1 MESLPVN
8 LRKGY
13 LLVLVVVF
21 AYLSLLLLLPFLQY
35 VLAAILIAYVLHPLQ
50 KRLAPR
56 TSPTISAFALVAL
69 AVVGFLIPFVVV
81 TGMIADDA
89 VRIAQAIDDGAFELA
104 QLEETIE
111 ETTGIEVDLLSEL
124 LSAGQELGTIALERT
139 TAWVGVA
146 THALIG
152 IGLALFLLY
161 YLLKDGRAFVD
172 WLRETTPL
180 PADVQDDLYGELDD
194 VMGAVLAGHVLIA
207 IVEGV
212 IAGLGL
218 FATGIPNAAFW
229 TFVMVIL
236 SLIPL
241 IGAFL
246 VWGPAVGYL
255 LLTGEPL
262 LAAGLF
268 VYSAIVV
275 GLCDDYLRPIVVD
288 RYADLSPAIIILGVL
303 GGVYAFG
310 IMGLFFGPVVLGAF
324 AATLTVVDDHYD
336 RLEDESPT

>member
-1 MESLPVN
+1 MN

-13 LLVLVVVF
+13 LLVLVAVF

-35 VLAAILIAYVLHPLQ
+35 VLGAILLAYVLHPLHR
-50 KRLAPR
+50 RLAPV

-81 TGMIADDA
+81 TGMVGDDA
-89 VRIAQAIDDGAFELA
+89 VRIAQTIDDGDLELA
-104 QLEETIE
+104 QLETRLE
-111 ETTGIEVDLLSEL
+111 EATGVEIDLASEL
-124 LSAGQELGTIALERT
+124 LGAGQELGTIALERT

-146 THALIG
+146 THTLVG
-152 IGLALFLLY
+152 LGLALFLLY
-161 YLLKDGRAFVD
+161 YLLKDGRAFVS

-180 PADVQDDLYGELDD
+180 PEDVQDDFYEELDG
-194 VMGAVLAGHVLIA
+194 VMWAVLAGHVLIA

-236 SLIPL
+236 ALIPL

-255 LLTGEPL
+255 FLTGEPL
-262 LAAGLF
+262 LAVGLF

-288 RYADLSPAIIILGVL
+288 RYADLNPAIIILGVL

-310 IMGLFFGPVVLGAF
+310 IMGLFFGPVVIGAF
-324 AATLTVVDDHYD
+324 AATLAVVDDHYE
-336 RLEDESPT
+336 RLEDG